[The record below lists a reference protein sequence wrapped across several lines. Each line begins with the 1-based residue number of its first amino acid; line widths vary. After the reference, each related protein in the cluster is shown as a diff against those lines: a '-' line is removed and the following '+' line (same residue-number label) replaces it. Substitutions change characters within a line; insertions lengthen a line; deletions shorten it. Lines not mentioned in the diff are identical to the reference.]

1 MVLTQRG
8 PVPGATGRYRM
19 TFAATEDPGTGFYSV
34 SSGLWDFY
42 SANTKAL
49 GFGLTSSDPSITA
62 YSQELKLLTDTDSKP
77 VHINVRNYTQA
88 SGDTV
93 AAQFTPNQTVTTTGE
108 VFGAQFKPRAASNV
122 DVASVNG
129 IGIDAELK
137 SGTGNASADL
147 RLVNGY
153 LGATGSGTIS
163 GDVVGIRLR
172 HEVSAT
178 VTGDSVALDIDDN
191 EGSTDWTH
199 FLKLGAALGTHGM
212 TTNTDKTGNAKS
224 GTIKVKAGGTLYHIQ
239 LYANA

>member
-1 MVLTQRG
+1 MGVHTARGGAFSIEQRCNF
-8 PVPGATGRYRM
+8 ATYD
-19 TFAATEDPGTGFYSV
+19 DPKTGFFNTSN
-34 SSGLWDFY
+34 GLWDFY
-42 SANTKAL
+42 SSGTKAL

-77 VHINVRNYTQA
+77 VHLNVRNYTQA
-88 SGDTV
+88 SGDTIGAV
-93 AAQFTPNQTVTTTGE
+93 AQPNQTVTTTGE
-108 VFGAQFKPRAASNV
+108 VFGMQIKPRAAANV

-129 IGIDAELK
+129 LGVDVELK

-147 RLVNGY
+147 RVINAY

-178 VTGDSVALDIDDN
+178 VSGDSVALDIDDN